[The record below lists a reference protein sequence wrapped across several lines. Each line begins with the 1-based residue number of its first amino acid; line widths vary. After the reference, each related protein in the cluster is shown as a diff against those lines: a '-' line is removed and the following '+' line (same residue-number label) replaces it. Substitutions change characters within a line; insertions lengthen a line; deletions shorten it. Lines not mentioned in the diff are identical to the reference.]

1 MLVVHRPR
9 LRCRSGCPWY
19 NFHDDRQCSQQA
31 VFDFVTRVES
41 ICQWFRH
48 TGFPVVSAE
57 RVHWGRGMGHRHRR
71 GEETFFLCLCFL
83 AKTGLCCG
91 PVEKKRLPC
100 PFRARPA
107 GAQSNFSKLGSQR
120 QRPIKSPT
128 RVKRGREVR
137 VEFVGMTP
145 KLFVFNHHFSVVWFR
160 STVLKINHR
169 DPPTGT
175 QLC

>member
-1 MLVVHRPR
+1 MSHGGLAIP
-9 LRCRSGCPWY
+9 
-19 NFHDDRQCSQQA
+19 D
-31 VFDFVTRVES
+31 TRDGGGAWS
-41 ICQWFRH
+41 F
-48 TGFPVVSAE
+48 S
-57 RVHWGRGMGHRHRR
+57 
-71 GEETFFLCLCFL
+71 
-83 AKTGLCCG
+83 
-91 PVEKKRLPC
+91 
-100 PFRARPA
+100 FRARPA
-107 GAQSNFSKLGSQR
+107 GAQSNFSKLGS

-145 KLFVFNHHFSVVWFR
+145 KFFVFNHHFSVVWFR